1 MVAFTDISIRIIKL
15 TFKERFK
22 LARLARRSK
31 IFKRM
36 IHKLFFEGDDIQV
49 LPRDETI
56 NLNVKVNPPSFSPL
70 PSQVLKEMIS
80 KSRYIFK
87 MDFCICRVSSDCRD
101 YPHELGCIFLGKG
114 ANRIPGKV
122 GRLVS
127 KEEAIRHIEEC
138 EKAGLVH
145 IIGRNKI
152 DTVWLNTGPK
162 EELLSICNCCP
173 CCCLWKMIPD
183 LPDELAESMTPM
195 SGVKLEFIQE
205 NCIGCGNCLEK
216 CFVKAIKIKNGK
228 AQIDNRLCK
237 CCGRC
242 AMECE
247 NNAIRVLMDHDAV
260 KRAIERL
267 EPLVD
272 VKAKV

>member
-1 MVAFTDISIRIIKL
+1 MLDFTDISIRVIKL
-15 TFKERFK
+15 TFKGRFR
-22 LARLARRSK
+22 LARLAKRSK
-31 IFKRM
+31 TFRRIVHR
-36 IHKLFFEGDDIQV
+36 LFFEGDDIQA

-56 NLNVKVNPPSFSPL
+56 TLNVKVDPPNTSIL

-80 KSRYIFK
+80 KSRYIFR
-87 MDFCICRVSSDCRD
+87 MNFCICRVSSNCRD
-101 YPHELGCIFLGKG
+101 YPHRLGCLFLGKG
-114 ANRIPGKV
+114 ANRISKKV
-122 GRLVS
+122 GRLIS
-127 KEEAIRHIEEC
+127 KDEAIAHIEEC

-173 CCCLWKMIPD
+173 CCCLWKMIPE
-183 LPDELAESMTPM
+183 LPEELARSITPM
-195 SGVKLEFIQE
+195 SGVKLKFKRE
-205 NCIGCGNCLEK
+205 NCIGCGDCLEK
-216 CFVKAIKIKNGK
+216 CFIKAIKIKNGK
-228 AQIDNRLCK
+228 AQIDNRLCR

-247 NNAIRVLMDHDAV
+247 NDAIRILVDPDAV
-260 KRAIERL
+260 ERAIGRM

-272 VKAKV
+272 VKAE

>member
-31 IFKRM
+31 IFRK
-36 IHKLFFEGDDIQV
+36 IVHKLFFEGDDIQV

-56 NLNVKVNPPSFSPL
+56 KLDVKIDPPNNSIL
-70 PSQVLKEMIS
+70 PSQVLKEIIS

-87 MDFCICRVSSDCRD
+87 MDFCICRVSSNCKD
-101 YPHELGCIFLGKG
+101 YPHELGCLFLGKG
-114 ANRIPGKV
+114 ANRISKKV
-122 GRLVS
+122 GKLIS
-127 KEEAIRHIEEC
+127 KDEAIKHIEEC

-173 CCCLWKMIPD
+173 CCCLWKMIPE
-183 LPDELAESMTPM
+183 LPRELAKSITPM
-195 SGVKLEFIQE
+195 SGVRLEFIKE
-205 NCIGCGNCLEK
+205 NCIGCGDCLKK
-216 CFVKAIKIKNGK
+216 CFIKAIKIKNGK
-228 AQIDNRLCK
+228 AQIDNRLCR

-242 AMECE
+242 ATECE
-247 NNAIRVLMDHDAV
+247 NDAIRVLADPDAV
-260 KRAIERL
+260 EQAIGRVK
-267 EPLVD
+267 PLVD
-272 VKAKV
+272 VKAE

>member
-1 MVAFTDISIRIIKL
+1 MVAFIDISIRIIKL

-31 IFKRM
+31 IFRK
-36 IHKLFFEGDDIQV
+36 IVHKLFFEGDDIQV

-56 NLNVKVNPPSFSPL
+56 KLDVKIDPPNNSIL
-70 PSQVLKEMIS
+70 PSQVLKEIIS

-87 MDFCICRVSSDCRD
+87 MDFCICRVSSNCKD
-101 YPHELGCIFLGKG
+101 YPHELGCLFLGKG
-114 ANRIPGKV
+114 ANRISRKV
-122 GRLVS
+122 GRLIS
-127 KEEAIRHIEEC
+127 KDEAIKYIEEC

-173 CCCLWKMIPD
+173 CCCLWKMIPE
-183 LPDELAESMTPM
+183 LPRELAKSITPM
-195 SGVKLEFIQE
+195 SGVRLEFIKE
-205 NCIGCGNCLEK
+205 NCIGCGDCLKK
-216 CFVKAIKIKNGK
+216 CFIKAIKIKNGK
-228 AQIDNRLCK
+228 AQIDDRLCR

-242 AMECE
+242 ATECE
-247 NNAIRVLMDHDAV
+247 NDAIRILVDPDAV
-260 KRAIERL
+260 EQAIGRVK
-267 EPLVD
+267 PLVD
-272 VKAKV
+272 VKAE